1 MLSTLIAEAKDTV
14 AGVEEHVNLDG
25 LKTMYHLLWD
35 NPNASKRRQFREK
48 MKELVDEDAWGGAQR
63 ALKHLD
69 QMANLI
75 GIEII
80 VTSHGP
86 RGDEQSDPG
95 WQQTKTKKKS
105 KEAQDK
111 GKDKEKGKEKTK
123 KEGRKPGAGEK
134 GDGGTQGKSGK
145 GGRGEEGR
153 AAASQEPQWEEGGL
167 DQEEWDTPL
176 LRQEG
181 VVPDGKGIALCS
193 RKVFLEK
200 LTTGSATGNW
210 RWSYQVERSG
220 FRTRTSRKRR
230 RTV

>member
-35 NPNASKRRQFREK
+35 NPNASKRKQFRAK
-48 MKELVDEDAWGGAQR
+48 MKELVDEDGFRGPQR

-80 VTSHGP
+80 VMSHGP
-86 RGDEQSDPG
+86 RGDKQSDSG
-95 WQQTKTKKKS
+95 WQQTKTKKKN

-111 GKDKEKGKEKTK
+111 GKEKEKEKTK
-123 KEGRKPGAGEK
+123 KEGRKPGGGGKGE
-134 GDGGTQGKSGK
+134 GGTQGKSGK
-145 GGRGEEGR
+145 GRGEEGR
-153 AAASQEPQWEEGGL
+153 AAANAEPQWEEGGL

-176 LRQEG
+176 LLPEG
-181 VVPDGKGIALCS
+181 VPDGS
-193 RKVFLEK
+193 RPTL
-200 LTTGSATGNW
+200 A
-210 RWSYQVERSG
+210 
-220 FRTRTSRKRR
+220 
-230 RTV
+230 